1 MKLAFLTFLIV
12 LFVPVMICAETLTAE
27 QIGKL
32 DNDEIL
38 VKFRR
43 LKDARAGL
51 GKSAGVVHAS
61 PEEVWKIIVDVER
74 YHEYMP
80 RLVKSVVTER
90 KADSYL
96 FYYKIDMPW
105 PLSDHWCITKNWH
118 EIDENKKSYKRAW
131 NLVSGTFSRND
142 GYWLIQPW
150 KGGNSLA
157 VYSAIIQPKVMAPQG
172 IINYITKK
180 ALPKAIENLRK
191 RVKQLRISS
200 KD

>member
-1 MKLAFLTFLIV
+1 MCWTKLIWVFLL
-12 LFVPVMICAETLTAE
+12 LAPAALWAEKLSPE
-27 QIGKL
+27 QVTKL
-32 DNDEIL
+32 DSDEIL

-43 LKDARAGL
+43 LKDSRAGL
-51 GKSAGVVHAS
+51 GKSAGVIHAS

-80 RLVKSVVTER
+80 RLVKSVIT
-90 KADSYL
+90 KKNADHYL

-105 PLSDHWCITKNWH
+105 PLSDHWCVTKNWH
-118 EIDENKKSYKRAW
+118 EVDEKRKTYKRAW

-150 KGGNSLA
+150 KGGTSLA
-157 VYSAIIQPKVMAPQG
+157 VYSAIIQPKVIAPQG
-172 IINYITKK
+172 IINYVTKK

-191 RVKQLRISS
+191 RVKQLRR
-200 KD
+200 